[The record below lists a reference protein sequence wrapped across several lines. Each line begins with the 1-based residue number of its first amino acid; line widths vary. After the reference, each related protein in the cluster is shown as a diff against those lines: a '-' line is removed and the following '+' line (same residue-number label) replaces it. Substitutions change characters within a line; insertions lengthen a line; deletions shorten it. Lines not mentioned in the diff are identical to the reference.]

1 MNVFARYA
9 FSVGKFYPTMVD
21 WKRVGVECTMVK
33 KNTIDLIEVTKR
45 SRYRYNSMN
54 DLSYL
59 CHALR
64 VLFQLLLQGFNSVGF
79 LAK

>member
-9 FSVGKFYPTMVD
+9 YSVGKKYPTMVG
-21 WKRVGVECTMVK
+21 WLEMGGGRMYIG
-33 KNTIDLIEVTKR
+33 KNTIDLIEITKR
-45 SRYRYNSMN
+45 SRCRYISMN

-64 VLFQLLLQGFNSVGF
+64 VLFQFLL
-79 LAK
+79 